1 MSTSPPRPSQ
11 PAIDGRRML
20 TRIRELARIGADAAG
35 GVTRPG
41 FSPDDRRAVEY
52 VAAQARQADLVPT
65 VDQAGNLIIRRASAR
80 HTGPVL
86 LMGSHLD
93 TVVRGGALD
102 GAYGVLAALD
112 VLQTLAQDPA
122 PLAYEPVAVAFAN
135 EEGALFPCPFWGSLA
150 LTGQLGHGPDDL
162 RDRSGRSLRA
172 ALRAAG
178 GDPDAVAAARW
189 PDGSIGAYLELHIEQ
204 GPVLERAGARIG
216 VVEGITGRTI
226 LTVTVHGTPGHAGTV
241 PMDSRADALTAA
253 ARVVLAVERL
263 ARHERLCSVATVG
276 RLRVEPDVTNVIP
289 GAVQLTVDLRDLS
302 LDRLQA
308 AEKALQHELAA
319 VCAATGT
326 RIQADLIDRIPP
338 AATDPGLRAA
348 IGAAADALAL
358 PRLDLGSG
366 AGHDAQIVAHQA
378 PIGMIFVPSRGGVS
392 HVPEESTDDDDLVAG
407 GQVLLRAAIG
417 IGAAS

>member
-1 MSTSPPRPSQ
+1 
-11 PAIDGRRML
+11 ML